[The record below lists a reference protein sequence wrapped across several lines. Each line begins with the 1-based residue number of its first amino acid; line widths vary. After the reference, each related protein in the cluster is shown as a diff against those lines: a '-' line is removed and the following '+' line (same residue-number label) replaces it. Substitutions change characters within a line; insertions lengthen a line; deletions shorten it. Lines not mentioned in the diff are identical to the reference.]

1 MNHLA
6 PVTFITGGS
15 GGLGKSTTA
24 RAIAHALGLRRMR
37 TVLIDGNP
45 GQQSQRAFLRIQ
57 TGGLED
63 AALDSIAGALIMPNR
78 THAAF
83 ALLPGPADP
92 MRGDLVGLYGSAITA
107 LQPSCDAVIVDA
119 DRVDPTLWNTPTTF
133 AGGVM
138 RPMIDLGLARMIFII
153 GSAGSQLDDGLD
165 ALAAIHQPQRVL
177 AIAQTGQLAKPRPES
192 GWRQV
197 TAPVAQWGGICQ
209 WDKTSTMMLDK
220 GQAGYPAGQEPAW
233 LAHACLWAG
242 GRKNDFT
249 PQRKGR
255 RR

>member
-6 PVTFITGGS
+6 PVTFVTGGS

-24 RAIAHALGLRRMR
+24 RAITHALGQRRMR

-45 GQQSQRAFLRIQ
+45 GQQSQRAFLHIK

-83 ALLPGPADP
+83 ALLPGPVDP
-92 MRGDLVGLYGSAITA
+92 MRNDLVGSCGSAITA
-107 LQPSCDAVIVDA
+107 LQTSSDIIIVDA
-119 DRVDPTLWNTPTTF
+119 DQVDATLWNTPSTF

-153 GSAGSQLDDGLD
+153 GSSGSQLDDGLD
-165 ALAAIHQPQRVL
+165 ALDAIRQPQRIL
-177 AIAQTGQLAKPRPES
+177 AIAQTGQLAKPRPET

-197 TAPVAQWGGICQ
+197 TSRVAQWGGICQ
-209 WDKTSTMMLDK
+209 WDKTSTMMLDQGK
-220 GQAGYPAGQEPAW
+220 PGYPAGQEPEW
-233 LAHACLWAG
+233 LAHTCMWAG
-242 GRKNDFT
+242 GRKTDFT
-249 PQRKGR
+249 PQRKRGGR
-255 RR
+255 

>member
-6 PVTFITGGS
+6 PVTFVTGGS

-45 GQQSQRAFLRIQ
+45 GQQSQRAFLKIR

-63 AALDSIAGALIMPNR
+63 AALDSLPNALVMPGQ
-78 THAAF
+78 THAAY
-83 ALLPGPADP
+83 ALLPGPVDP
-92 MRGDLVGLYGSAITA
+92 RRGDLVALYGSAITA
-107 LQPSCDAVIVDA
+107 LQTSCDIIIVDA
-119 DRVDPTLWNTPTTF
+119 DRVDPTLWATPTTF

-138 RPMIDLGLARMIFII
+138 RPMIDLGLARMVFII
-153 GSAGSQLDDGLD
+153 GSTGSQVDDGLD

-177 AIAQTGQLAKPRPES
+177 ALAQCGQLAKPRPEA

-197 TAPVAQWGGICQ
+197 TAPVAHFGGTCQ
-209 WDKTSTMMLDK
+209 WDKTSTRMLDQ
-220 GQAGYPAGQEPAW
+220 GRSGYPAGAEPDW
-233 LAHACLWAG
+233 LVHACLWAG
-242 GRKNDFT
+242 GRKADFM
-249 PQRKGR
+249 KGR
-255 RR
+255 KR